1 MPSSNPVYQPTT
13 VTYERHKEWSTNYI
27 TERVIPG
34 CYQKPHLQRLLLVGA
49 ILLAILGLGLAIYA
63 LVNDVNTHKD
73 ESSDVE
79 PMPTFDDNSDENIE
93 QEEVPETNDASHDHE
108 TNVILGS
115 IGICL
120 ILISLVMYVVFLK
133 LKGMC
138 RGFLPQHHSPRSANL
153 NTSGGQPVHSETSHQ
168 TAISYKGVQQEPGA
182 LNLEPAAPIEE
193 ERHSLMDSKFQSE
206 DTERMMDDDPRIVLK
221 PLRTAEEA

>member
-168 TAISYKGVQQEPGA
+168 TAISYKGVQVKLEINFRPNIKVEW
-182 LNLEPAAPIEE
+182 LKMLFVISSKNLVLSIL
-193 ERHSLMDSKFQSE
+193 SLLLQLKKR
-206 DTERMMDDDPRIVLK
+206 DTL
-221 PLRTAEEA
+221 